1 MKGLNWIKKLF
12 LKKAT
17 LKKRP
22 TRKPLLKSVEGYEN
36 VLVIASEKN
45 DDIEELV
52 RKAFIHAK
60 IVHLERRE
68 KKVEKIQSDN
78 YTIHSG
84 DISLTGKIK
93 NDKLRELFKHQFD
106 LIIDLSDDDP
116 IFTGMIE
123 KIEASFLIGRSNSKR
138 SFLYDLSVEGDW
150 NNKELIPM
158 ITQQIKLLSQHGK
171 K

>member
-1 MKGLNWIKKLF
+1 MKGLNWIKNLF
-12 LKKAT
+12 LKKAA

-22 TRKPLLKSVEGYEN
+22 TRKPLLKSIEGFEN
-36 VLVIASEKN
+36 ILVISSEKN
-45 DDIEELV
+45 EEIEELV
-52 RKAFIHAK
+52 RKAFINAK
-60 IVHLERRE
+60 IVHLDRRE

-78 YTIHSG
+78 YTIHLS
-84 DISLTGKIK
+84 DISLTGNVK

-116 IFTGMIE
+116 IFNAMIE
-123 KIEASFLIGRSNSKR
+123 KIETSFLIGRSNAKR

-150 NNKELIPM
+150 NNKELIP
-158 ITQQIKLLSQHGK
+158 ILTQQIKLLSQHGK

>member
-84 DISLTGKIK
+84 DIK
-93 NDKLRELFKHQFD
+93 
-106 LIIDLSDDDP
+106 
-116 IFTGMIE
+116 
-123 KIEASFLIGRSNSKR
+123 IGRAH
-138 SFLYDLSVEGDW
+138 V
-150 NNKELIPM
+150 
-158 ITQQIKLLSQHGK
+158 
-171 K
+171 

>member
-12 LKKAT
+12 LKKAAV
-17 LKKRP
+17 KKRP
-22 TRKPLLKSVEGYEN
+22 TRKPLLKSVEGFEN
-36 VLVIASEKN
+36 ILVIASEKN
-45 DDIEELV
+45 DEIEELV

-78 YTIHSG
+78 YTIHSS
-84 DISLTGKIK
+84 DISLTGKVK

-106 LIIDLSDDDP
+106 LILDLSDDDP

-138 SFLYDLSVEGDW
+138 SILYDLSVEGDW
-150 NNKELIPM
+150 NNKELIPI

>member
-1 MKGLNWIKKLF
+1 M
-12 LKKAT
+12 
-17 LKKRP
+17 
-22 TRKPLLKSVEGYEN
+22 
-36 VLVIASEKN
+36 
-45 DDIEELV
+45 
-52 RKAFIHAK
+52 
-60 IVHLERRE
+60 
-68 KKVEKIQSDN
+68 EKIQSDN

-84 DISLTGKIK
+84 DISLTGKVK

-106 LIIDLSDDDP
+106 LILDLSDDDP

-150 NNKELIPM
+150 NNKELIPI